1 MSMLGI
7 ALRIAAVLAG
17 TGWAASHLDTNLLQT
32 AGALV
37 APYLGQGDAGV
48 MLEKVREAIQ
58 THSGVDV
65 EQVPVKRHSLHINP
79 SCPWNRTVDLDGR
92 IRCPDDE

>member
-1 MSMLGI
+1 MLGI

-37 APYLGQGDAGV
+37 APYLGQGDAGA
-48 MLEKVREAIQ
+48 MLEKAREAIRDRDDE
-58 THSGVDV
+58 HM
-65 EQVPVKRHSLHINP
+65 EPPPVARHFFQIDTA
-79 SCPWNRTVDLDGR
+79 CPANKTVDLDGR
-92 IRCPDDE
+92 IRCSEE